1 MRSACH
7 EAAADTGRV
16 TVHLRCDDAELTVD
30 PAVGARWS
38 SWRVAGLELLT
49 SADVPLPSAMRSGSF
64 VMAPYA
70 GRLVSGRV
78 LVGGVAH
85 QLPRLAPPHAI
96 HGTVTDRAWEVL
108 DAGDTTLRCATDLG
122 GDWPARGRI
131 EQRLEL
137 AAGSLT
143 SELTLHAEDAMPV
156 TMGWHPWFARRL
168 ARGEPAQWVLSGGE
182 QYGRSAEWLPTVPLT
197 PVRPGPWDDCFRG
210 FTAPPGLRWPGAL
223 ELRVESS
230 AEHWVLFDE
239 RADELCLEP
248 QTGPPD
254 APSLGEATEVPAGGS
269 LELRCTWRWQALPA
283 AVDGDRS

>member
-1 MRSACH
+1 M
-7 EAAADTGRV
+7 
-16 TVHLRCDDAELTVD
+16 TVHLRSGDAELTVD
-30 PAVGARWS
+30 PATGARWT

-49 SADVPLPSAMRSGSF
+49 SADVTLPPGMRSGNF

-70 GRLVSGRV
+70 GRLGQGRV
-78 LVGGVAH
+78 VVGGVEH

-96 HGTVTDRAWEVL
+96 HGTVTERPWEVL
-108 DAGDTTLRCATDLG
+108 GSGRATVRCAVDLG
-122 GDWPARGRI
+122 SDWPARGRL

-137 AAGSLT
+137 SADQVT

-168 ARGEPAQWVLSGGE
+168 ARGGPAEWLLSGGE
-182 QYGRSAEWLPTVPLT
+182 QYGRSAEWLPTPDLT
-197 PVRPGPWDDCFRG
+197 PVRPGPWDDVFRG

-230 AEHWVLFDE
+230 ADHWVLFDE

-248 QTGPPD
+248 QTGPPN
-254 APSLGEATEVPAGGS
+254 APALGAATELPAGGTAQ
-269 LELRCTWRWQALPA
+269 LRCTWRWSLL
-283 AVDGDRS
+283 DG

>member
-1 MRSACH
+1 
-7 EAAADTGRV
+7 V
-16 TVHLRCDDAELTVD
+16 TVHLRNDDAELTVD
-30 PAVGARWS
+30 PAVGARWT

-49 SADVPLPSAMRSGSF
+49 AADVPLPPGMRGGSF

-70 GRLVSGRV
+70 GRLAGGRV
-78 LVGGVAH
+78 VIGGVEH

-96 HGTVTDRAWEVL
+96 HGTVTERPWEVL
-108 DAGDTTLRCATDLG
+108 DAGPDSLRCAVDLG
-122 GDWPARGRI
+122 PDWPARGRV

-137 AAGSLT
+137 TGDALT

-168 ARGEPAQWVLSGGE
+168 ARGADAEWLLTGGR
-182 QYGRSAEWLPTVPLT
+182 QYGRSAEWLPTS
-197 PVRPGPWDDCFRG
+197 PVTGLRPGPWDDCFRD

-230 AEHWVLFDE
+230 ADHWVLFDE
-239 RADELCLEP
+239 RPGELCLEP

-254 APSLGEATEVPAGGS
+254 APGLGEATEVPAGGS
-269 LELRCTWRWQALPA
+269 LQLRCTWRWRRLA
-283 AVDGDRS
+283 